1 MTQGKLSGGETIP
14 VRDPWFI
21 KAGVG
26 IIALSFG
33 PFATLL
39 AIDFVSRTD
48 LEIGPTFL
56 LFLLGSAF
64 GFLCVGLG
72 FVGVL
77 VGWTTERH
85 K

>member
-1 MTQGKLSGGETIP
+1 VTKTIRF
-14 VRDPWFI
+14 RDSWFI
-21 KAGVG
+21 KAGFG

-33 PFATLL
+33 PFGALL

-48 LEIGPTFL
+48 LEVGPTFL

-77 VGWTTERH
+77 VGRTAERH